1 MENPNENNNSNGGQ
15 KGPKL
20 SQTIVVLITA
30 AILVF
35 VCMSCVNSMLE
46 NSTSDEIRYDKYISI
61 SVNSNI
67 FSFIFNKSSLMQFNS

>member
-46 NSTSDEIRYDKYISI
+46 NSTSDEIRYDKFISMVKEGSI
-61 SVNSNI
+61 DYVEFDGS
-67 FSFIFNKSSLMQFNS
+67 